1 MMLYLIHPYHRD
13 DRGCWRMSGTVIEL
27 ACFPDVERP
36 DSHRRVSSRISTADW
51 TAWGFK
57 ERTSLSF
64 WVILDHLGP
73 FWDIWGHIWAT
84 LGHLGSFFT
93 SASILS
99 PNRQQISPIRKTTRD
114 KISISSTKEWG
125 GLQAAQCIAWR
136 TDLIGYK
143 TTRLQSMGITGGTG
157 NIFTNYH
164 LFVLHADI

>member
-73 FWDIWGHIWAT
+73 FWAI
-84 LGHLGSFFT
+84 LGHLGPYLGHIGPFGVIFY
-93 SASILS
+93 
-99 PNRQQISPIRKTTRD
+99 
-114 KISISSTKEWG
+114 
-125 GLQAAQCIAWR
+125 QCINFVP
-136 TDLIGYK
+136 K
-143 TTRLQSMGITGGTG
+143 PTTNFPNQENNQRQNFNLEHQRVGWTSSCTVYCMEDRFNRL
-157 NIFTNYH
+157 
-164 LFVLHADI
+164 